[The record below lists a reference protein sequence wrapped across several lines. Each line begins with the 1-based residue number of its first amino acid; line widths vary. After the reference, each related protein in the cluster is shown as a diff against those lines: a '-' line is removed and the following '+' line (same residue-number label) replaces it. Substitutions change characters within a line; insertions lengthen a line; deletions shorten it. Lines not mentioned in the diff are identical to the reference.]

1 MKKLNY
7 IIFVFLCAIIS
18 YVFCQNFEQYK
29 FIIFGLSIVVTSV
42 GAFWYF
48 KNLTLKT
55 AQLLFIGSFIVILFI
70 PLLGKKETTSF
81 EKRTLA
87 PKPEF
92 RLDYIWGYFS
102 ETQNYFSDRFA
113 FRNLSIL
120 LSAKIKFKIFHVS
133 PVPNLVHIGKENWL
147 FYVRPGLVTNT
158 STFFTPFQLSQVQH
172 NLQIITKWFELKGIK
187 YYLMVAPIKPRIYPE
202 MLDARLK
209 FQFQNSKLDQLYTY
223 LKADTSINLIDI
235 REELINGKKI
245 RPTYMKTDTHWNHFG
260 AFLAYEKIMNVFKK
274 DFPNLKIDSIH
285 DYQIDTFETNAGDLQ
300 SMMGFDDEIHFNF
313 YNFKQKT
320 IIKPIVLDSPIGNNP
335 YSKPLVFK
343 MPIKTNPFNLFVV
356 RDSYTEYLRI
366 FLTPSFDTTFYA
378 WTRTVPVARVME
390 QKSKIVLHEMLEN
403 FIMYNLILPPEIE
416 ADTEFLKKYFP
427 NYKKLSIEL
436 NP

>member
-7 IIFVFLCAIIS
+7 IIFVVLCAIIS
-18 YVFCQNFEQYK
+18 YVFCQNFEQYR

-113 FRNLSIL
+113 YRNWSVLYN
-120 LSAKIKFKIFHVS
+120 AKFKFTVLNAS
-133 PVPNLVHIGKENWL
+133 PVPNLVDIGKDNWL
-147 FYVRPGLVTNT
+147 FYTRSGLITNT
-158 STFFTPFQLSQVQH
+158 SELFTPNQLSQVKQ
-172 NLQIITKWFELKGIK
+172 NLQIITKWFDLRGIK
-187 YYLMVAPIKPRIYPE
+187 YYLMVAPIKTRIYPE
-202 MLDARLK
+202 MMDARLK
-209 FQFQNSKLDQLYTY
+209 FQFRNSKLAQLYSY
-223 LKADTSINLIDI
+223 LKKDTTIRLIDV

-245 RPTYMKTDTHWNHFG
+245 RPTYMKTDTHWNQFG
-260 AFLAYEKIMNVFKK
+260 AFLAYQKIMKVLKI
-274 DFPNLKIDSIH
+274 DFPNIKIDGIES
-285 DYQIDTFETNAGDLQ
+285 YQIDTMLTNGGDLQ
-300 SMMGFDDEIHFNF
+300 LMMGFDDEIYFNQYEF
-313 YNFKQKT
+313 TNKLR
-320 IIKPIVLDSPIGNNP
+320 IKPIVLDSPIGNNP
-335 YSKPLVFK
+335 YTKPLVFK

-403 FIMYNLILPPEIE
+403 FIMYNLILPTEIE

-427 NYKKLSIEL
+427 NYKKLNIEL